1 MAPVTPGAGDDRPTR
16 GGIARDEGSRRLAA
30 HLASWLG
37 AWPDGGPHGLVVV
50 GSERRVEPG
59 WDGQVRPVAGVATRD
74 GAVLSVTPAGLRAV
88 LALGDDLDVVGPALA
103 DVLDLPG
110 WRFARGAFR
119 WSHAPTP
126 GDDVGEWLDRVD
138 GRVPSWLHPFNGDVL
153 VALVDGEVAAGV
165 GRKQHDR
172 HGHELAVVTEEAH
185 RGKGLAAHLVAQ
197 AARRVIDDG
206 AIPTYLHAPGNAAS
220 AATAQRCG
228 FPDEGW
234 QVLGLFGGSPG

>member
-1 MAPVTPGAGDDRPTR
+1 MPAGDDRPVA
-16 GGIARDEGSRRLAA
+16 GGISLEEGEQRLSA

-37 AWPDGGPHGLVVV
+37 AWPPGGPEGLVVV

-59 WDGQVRPVAGVATRD
+59 WDGEVRPVAGVATTT
-74 GAVLSVTPAGLRAV
+74 GAVLSVPPAALDRT
-88 LALGDDLDVVGPALA
+88 LALGSDLDVVGPRLA
-103 DVLDLPG
+103 GVLDLPG

-126 GDDVGEWLDRVD
+126 GDDVGEWLDPQDERVL
-138 GRVPSWLHPFNGDVL
+138 PWLRPFNGDVL
-153 VALVDGEVAAGV
+153 VALVDGEAAAGV

-185 RGKGLAAHLVAQ
+185 RGKGLAALLVAQ
-197 AARRVIDDG
+197 AARRVLDDG
-206 AIPTYLHAPGNAAS
+206 AVPTYLHAPGNVAS
-220 AATAQRCG
+220 AATAVRAG

-234 QVLGLFGGSPG
+234 QVLGLFGGPPG